1 MMSANSAVGSA
12 MGQVYGREQAAL
24 AQTVHDFLIPMKK
37 YQQGQ
42 QFNASPRIESSS
54 SLNENKHTEKFT
66 AEESKSKSIKQ
77 TSEQTV
83 APFELSPQIIPS
95 KKDVGVDVINVADG
109 INNGNQYRRDTN
121 NPTTRKENSK
131 KISTKVVE
139 SDLQI
144 QKPQSK
150 KEEQVSKIATETE

>member
-1 MMSANSAVGSA
+1 M
-12 MGQVYGREQAAL
+12 
-24 AQTVHDFLIPMKK
+24 
-37 YQQGQ
+37 
-42 QFNASPRIESSS
+42 
-54 SLNENKHTEKFT
+54 
-66 AEESKSKSIKQ
+66 
-77 TSEQTV
+77 
-83 APFELSPQIIPS
+83 
-95 KKDVGVDVINVADG
+95 DVINVADG